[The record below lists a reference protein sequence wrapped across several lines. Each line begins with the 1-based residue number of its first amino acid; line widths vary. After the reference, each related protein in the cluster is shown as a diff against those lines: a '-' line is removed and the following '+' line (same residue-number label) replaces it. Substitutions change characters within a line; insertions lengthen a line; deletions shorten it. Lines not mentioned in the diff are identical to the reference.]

1 MSIKGA
7 SSGPFVV
14 IGSNFA
20 PGTTAADIQSALEP
34 VCGSVMNCWIISQY
48 PAVTAEITFA
58 EKWSAENTVANFHN
72 QKVLRT
78 HQSYAKHWANR
89 ELQRP
94 MVGFFRCAGNQLER
108 RQITTLKHLSTTS
121 VNRPTDNA
129 VIATRTPR
137 YRMENMDFRTMDS
150 TATR

>member
-1 MSIKGA
+1 MSAAPPAPSKAPRSKSANKRRPDEDRLISALNPANGQSAIRDHTGGMSIKGA

-34 VCGSVMNCWIISQY
+34 ICGSVMNCWIISQY

-78 HQSYAKHWANR
+78 H
-89 ELQRP
+89 
-94 MVGFFRCAGNQLER
+94 
-108 RQITTLKHLSTTS
+108 
-121 VNRPTDNA
+121 
-129 VIATRTPR
+129 
-137 YRMENMDFRTMDS
+137 
-150 TATR
+150 

>member
-1 MSIKGA
+1 MSAAPPAPSKAPRSKSANKRRPDEDRLISALNPTNGQSAIRDHTGGMSIKGA

-78 HQSYAKHWANR
+78 H
-89 ELQRP
+89 
-94 MVGFFRCAGNQLER
+94 
-108 RQITTLKHLSTTS
+108 
-121 VNRPTDNA
+121 
-129 VIATRTPR
+129 
-137 YRMENMDFRTMDS
+137 
-150 TATR
+150 